1 VDHCHS
7 AGVVEFEHLEAA
19 MREVVEPEGVDLS
32 GAQVTVLGLARS
44 GIAACQL
51 LREAGARVTVADRK
65 GEEELANVLKSVD
78 RSQVD
83 VSLGTA
89 YERSLDH
96 ADLVVISPGVPYRM
110 DALERVRKR
119 GVKVISE
126 LELAS
131 RYLSAPI
138 LAVTGT
144 NGKSTT
150 VTLIGKMLA
159 EQGKRAFVGGNLGT
173 ALSEAAWAALQ
184 AKKRGNAEPYE
195 YLAVEVSSFQL
206 ETIDRFHPWVAAILN
221 VTVDHQDRYDSI
233 DEYLAAKR
241 RIFENQTTDDFAL
254 FNLDDPRVLSLTNS
268 VRAKRVGFSRRG
280 ALPSGF
286 DAGTCLDGDRIVTT
300 VKGRRQEV
308 CRTGELKIIGPHNV
322 ENVMAAVTCAA
333 LWGCPPEIVRRVVT
347 TFPGL
352 EHALELVRERRG
364 VRFVNDSKGT
374 NVDATLKALEG
385 IDRPIWLIAGGRD
398 KGGDFSRL
406 TEAVRHRVKHA
417 ILIGE
422 AASLLKAAWAGAT
435 TMSEAKS
442 LREAVEWAAREAA
455 AGDVVLMSPAC
466 ASFDMF
472 RDYQDR
478 GRQFK
483 SAVQSLPD

>member
-1 VDHCHS
+1 
-7 AGVVEFEHLEAA
+7 
-19 MREVVEPEGVDLS
+19 MEVARVDLA

-44 GIAACQL
+44 GVAACHL
-51 LREAGARVTVADRK
+51 LQEAGARVTVADRK
-65 GEEELANVLKSVD
+65 EAGELGAMLDKID
-78 RSQVD
+78 RGQVR
-83 VSLGTA
+83 VTVGA
-89 YERSLDH
+89 HYETSLDQT
-96 ADLVVISPGVPYRM
+96 DLVVISPGVPYRM
-110 DALERVRKR
+110 DALERVRRR

-131 RYLSAPI
+131 KFVSAPI

-150 VTLIGKMLA
+150 VTLIGNMLA

-173 ALSEAAWAALQ
+173 ALSEAAWMSLKAMKQ
-184 AKKRGNAEPYE
+184 GKPDPYD

-206 ETIDRFHPWVAAILN
+206 ETIDQFHPWVASILN
-221 VTVDHQDRYDSI
+221 VTVDHQDRYESI
-233 DEYLAAKR
+233 DEYLAAKE
-241 RIFENQTTDDFAL
+241 RIFENQSSGDFAL
-254 FNLDDPRVLSLTNS
+254 LNLDDARVASLRPR
-268 VRAKRVGFSRRG
+268 VRAKRLAFSRTQRIG
-280 ALPSGF
+280 AEWDG
-286 DAGTCLDGDRIVTT
+286 GTYLDGDQIVTT
-300 VKGRRQEV
+300 VAGSRQILCARSEI
-308 CRTGELKIIGPHNV
+308 RMLGHHNV
-322 ENVMAAVTCAA
+322 ENVMAAATYAA
-333 LWGCPPEIVRRVVT
+333 LWGCPADVIRRVVS

-374 NVDATLKALEG
+374 NVDAVLKALEG
-385 IDRPIWLIAGGRD
+385 IDQPIWLIAGGRD

-406 TEAVRHRVKHA
+406 TEAVRRRVKHV

-422 AASLLKAAWAGAT
+422 AAPLLKNAWAGAT
-435 TMSEAKS
+435 AMSEAGS
-442 LREAVEWAAREAA
+442 LADAVQLAAQGAVS
-455 AGDVVLMSPAC
+455 GDVVLMSPAC

-483 SAVQSLPD
+483 AAVHALPA

>member
-1 VDHCHS
+1 MDYRDS
-7 AGVVEFEHLEAA
+7 PGS
-19 MREVVEPEGVDLS
+19 VEPEHVEVAVMSVVGVDPVDLA
-32 GAQVTVLGLARS
+32 GAQVTVMGLARS
-44 GIAACQL
+44 GVAACRL
-51 LREAGARVTVADRK
+51 LQEAGARVTVSDRK
-65 GEEELANVLKSVD
+65 EQSELRSALETID
-78 RSQVD
+78 RAAVRVTVGAD
-83 VSLGTA
+83 YETSLNA
-89 YERSLDH
+89 

-110 DALERVRKR
+110 DSLERVRRR

-131 RYLSAPI
+131 RFLTAPV

-173 ALSEAAWAALQ
+173 ALSEAAWTVLQ
-184 AKKRGNAEPYE
+184 ANKRGEPDPFDYMV
-195 YLAVEVSSFQL
+195 VEVSSFQL
-206 ETIDRFHPWVAAILN
+206 ETIDQFHPWVAAVLN
-221 VTVDHQDRYDSI
+221 VTVDHQDRYDSLN
-233 DEYLAAKR
+233 EYLAAKE
-241 RIFENQTTDDFAL
+241 RIFENQTATDFAL
-254 FNLDDPRVLSLTNS
+254 FNLDDARVAALRHR
-268 VRAKRVGFSRRG
+268 VRAKRLGFTSAHTVG
-280 ALPSGF
+280 P
-286 DAGTCLDGDRIVTT
+286 DLDGGTFVDGEAIVTT
-300 VKGRRQEV
+300 VTGSRQEI
-308 CRTGELKIIGPHNV
+308 CRRSEIRMLGRHNV
-322 ENVMAAVTCAA
+322 ENVMAAATYAA
-333 LWGCPPEIVRRVVT
+333 LWGCPNEIIRRVVT

-385 IDRPIWLIAGGRD
+385 IDHPIWLIAGGRD

-406 TEAVRHRVKHA
+406 TDAVRRRVKHA

-422 AASLLKAAWAGAT
+422 AAPLLKRIWAGAT
-435 TMSEAKS
+435 AMSEAGT
-442 LREAVEWAAREAA
+442 LREAVEFAAREAVT
-455 AGDVVLMSPAC
+455 GDVVLLSPAC

-472 RDYQDR
+472 KDYQDR

-483 SAVQSLPD
+483 AAVLALSA

>member
-1 VDHCHS
+1 MIGMV
-7 AGVVEFEHLEAA
+7 
-19 MREVVEPEGVDLS
+19 GVDQVEVA

-44 GIAACQL
+44 GVAACRL
-51 LREAGARVTVADRK
+51 LQEAGARVTVADRK
-65 GEEELANVLKSVD
+65 NESELTGVLGSID
-78 RSQVD
+78 RNRVQVA
-83 VSLGTA
+83 VGPQ
-89 YERSLDH
+89 YERSLDR

-110 DALERVRKR
+110 DVLERVRRR

-131 RYLSAPI
+131 RFLSAPI

-173 ALSEAAWAALQ
+173 ALSEAAWDSLQ
-184 AKKRGNAEPYE
+184 AKKQGRPDPFD

-206 ETIDRFHPWVAAILN
+206 ETIDQFHPWIASILN

-233 DEYLAAKR
+233 EEYLSAKE
-241 RIFENQTTDDFAL
+241 RIFENQTMEDFAL
-254 FNLDDPRVLSLTNS
+254 FNLDDPRVAALRSR
-268 VRAKRVGFSRRG
+268 VRAKRLGFTRTQNIGSDLQG
-280 ALPSGF
+280 
-286 DAGTCLDGDRIVTT
+286 GTYLDGDRVVTT
-300 VKGRRQEV
+300 VTGVRQEI
-308 CRTGELKIIGPHNV
+308 CRRGDLRILGHHNV
-322 ENVMAAVTCAA
+322 ENVMAAATYAA
-333 LWGCPPEIVRRVVT
+333 LWGCPTDVIRHVVS

-385 IDRPIWLIAGGRD
+385 IDHPILLIAGGRD

-406 TEAVRHRVKHA
+406 TEAVRRRVKGV

-422 AASLLKAAWAGAT
+422 AAPLLRQALAGAT
-435 TMSEAKS
+435 SITAAAS
-442 LREAVEWAAREAA
+442 LNEAVEAAAREAIV
-455 AGDVVLMSPAC
+455 GDVVLLSPAC

-478 GRQFK
+478 GKQFK
-483 SAVQSLPD
+483 AAVQSLPE

>member
-1 VDHCHS
+1 MLE
-7 AGVVEFEHLEAA
+7 VEE
-19 MREVVEPEGVDLS
+19 VDLS

-44 GIAACQL
+44 GVAACHL

-65 GEEELANVLKSVD
+65 DEVELATVLRTVD
-78 RSQVD
+78 RDSVQVSVGSQ
-83 VSLGTA
+83 
-89 YERSLDH
+89 YERSLDR

-110 DALERVRKR
+110 EALERVRRR
-119 GVKVISE
+119 GVQVISE

-131 RYLSAPI
+131 RFLSAPI

-173 ALSEAAWAALQ
+173 ALSEAAWTTLK
-184 AKKRGNAEPYE
+184 AKKQGKPDPYE

-206 ETIDRFHPWVAAILN
+206 ETIDRFHPWAAAILN
-221 VTVDHQDRYDSI
+221 VTVDHQDRYDTI
-233 DEYLAAKR
+233 DEYVAAKR
-241 RIFENQTTDDFAL
+241 RIFENQTSDDFAL
-254 FNLDDPRVLSLTNS
+254 FNLDDARVAILKSTVQARRL
-268 VRAKRVGFSRRG
+268 GFSRTQSIG
-280 ALPSGF
+280 AGF
-286 DAGTCLDGDRIVTT
+286 DGGTYLDGDDIVTT
-300 VKGRRQEV
+300 VGGGRQHI
-308 CRTGELKIIGPHNV
+308 CRKSELKIIGHHNV
-322 ENVMAAVTCAA
+322 ENVMAAATYAA
-333 LWGCPPEIVRRVVT
+333 LWGCPLDIISRVVT
-347 TFPGL
+347 AFPGL

-385 IDRPIWLIAGGRD
+385 IERPIWLIAGGRD

-406 TEAVRHRVKHA
+406 TEAIRRRVKHVV
-417 ILIGE
+417 LIGE
-422 AASLLKAAWAGAT
+422 AAPLLKAAWAGAT
-435 TMSEAKS
+435 TISEAES
-442 LREAVEWAAREAA
+442 LRGAVEWAAREAA

-472 RDYQDR
+472 QDYQDR

-483 SAVQSLPD
+483 SAVQSLPE

>member
-1 VDHCHS
+1 MRMVEIDEVD
-7 AGVVEFEHLEAA
+7 V
-19 MREVVEPEGVDLS
+19 S
-32 GAQVTVLGLARS
+32 GAHVTVLGLARS
-44 GIAACQL
+44 GIAACHL
-51 LREAGARVTVADRK
+51 LKEAGARVTVADRK
-65 GEEELANVLKSVD
+65 GEEELASVLQTVD
-78 RSQVD
+78 RTEIE
-83 VSLGTA
+83 VSLGA
-89 YERSLDH
+89 DYERSLEH
-96 ADLVVISPGVPYRM
+96 ADLVVISPGVPYRLE
-110 DALERVRKR
+110 ALNRARGR

-131 RYLSAPI
+131 RFLSAPI

-159 EQGKRAFVGGNLGT
+159 EQGQRAFVGGNLGT
-173 ALSEAAWAALQ
+173 ALSEAAWTSLQ
-184 AKKRGNAEPYE
+184 ARKQGKPEPYD

-206 ETIDRFHPWVAAILN
+206 ETIDRFRPWVASILN

-241 RIFENQTTDDFAL
+241 RIFENQASDDFAL
-254 FNLDDPRVLSLTNS
+254 FNLDDARVATLANT
-268 VRAKRVGFSRRG
+268 VPAKRLGFSRRQEIG
-280 ALPSGF
+280 RGF
-286 DAGTCLDGDRIVTT
+286 HGGTYLDRDQIVTT
-300 VKGRRQEV
+300 VTGRRLEI
-308 CRTGELKIIGPHNV
+308 CHRSDLKILGHHNV
-322 ENVMAAVTCAA
+322 ENVMAAATYAV
-333 LWGCPPEIVRRVVT
+333 LWGCPVEIIRRVVT

-374 NVDATLKALEG
+374 NVDATLKAIEG

-406 TEAVRHRVKHA
+406 TEMVRQRVKHA

-422 AASLLKAAWAGAT
+422 AAPLLKAAWAGAT

-472 RDYQDR
+472 RDYQER

-483 SAVQSLPD
+483 SVVQSLPD

>member
-1 VDHCHS
+1 M
-7 AGVVEFEHLEAA
+7 AVVE
-19 MREVVEPEGVDLS
+19 VDRVGLA
-32 GAQVTVLGLARS
+32 GAQVTVLGMARS
-44 GIAACQL
+44 GVAACRL
-51 LREAGARVTVADRK
+51 LQEAGARVTVADRK
-65 GEEELANVLKSVD
+65 EAGDLAAVLEQID
-78 RSQVD
+78 RSCVRIN
-83 VSLGTA
+83 VGA
-89 YERSLDH
+89 GYESALEQ

-110 DALERVRKR
+110 EALERVRRR

-131 RYLSAPI
+131 RFLSAPI

-150 VTLIGKMLA
+150 VTLIGKMLT

-173 ALSEAAWAALQ
+173 ALSEAAWTALQ
-184 AKKRGNAEPYE
+184 AAKQGQSEPFD

-206 ETIDRFHPWVAAILN
+206 ETVDRFHPWVAAILN

-233 DEYLAAKR
+233 DEYLAAKQ
-241 RIFENQTTDDFAL
+241 RIFENQTAADFAL
-254 FNLDDPRVLSLTNS
+254 FNLDDARVAALRSR
-268 VRAKRVGFSRRG
+268 VRAKRLGFSRTQEIG
-280 ALPSGF
+280 A
-286 DAGTCLDGDRIVTT
+286 DLDGGTWLDGETIVTT
-300 VKGRRQEV
+300 VTGTRQEI
-308 CRTGELKIIGPHNV
+308 CRRSDIRMLGHHNV
-322 ENVMAAVTCAA
+322 ENVMAAATYAV
-333 LWGCPPEIVRRVVT
+333 LWGCPLDVIRRVVSA
-347 TFPGL
+347 FPGL

-385 IDRPIWLIAGGRD
+385 IDHPIWLIAGGRD

-406 TEAVRHRVKHA
+406 TDAVRRRVKHV

-422 AASLLKAAWAGAT
+422 AAPLLRQAWAGAT
-435 TMSEAKS
+435 AMSEAAS
-442 LREAVEWAAREAA
+442 LRDAVEFAAREAS

-483 SAVQSLPD
+483 AAVHALPA